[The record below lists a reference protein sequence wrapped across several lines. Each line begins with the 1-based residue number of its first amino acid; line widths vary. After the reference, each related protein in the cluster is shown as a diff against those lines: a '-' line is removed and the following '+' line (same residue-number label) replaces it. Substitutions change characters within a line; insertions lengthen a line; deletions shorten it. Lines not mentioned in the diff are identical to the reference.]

1 MHWKPVND
9 FHHLF
14 EKSRHTFHYTFCTFC
29 QVHTHFLSPQC
40 DSHHLPRHIHQTEC
54 SLRHFTV
61 GLGCQAGYV
70 VHTLAHS
77 NYICKRIYKAES
89 ICFSI
94 PHPCDSQPTA
104 ELQVSSTKHKNNNT
118 QTNKYCVW
126 FVFFPIHNYIHTQVI
141 PCPTAYGTNWQLAIH
156 SRRQRPARQE
166 LASIIL
172 ERNQ

>member
-1 MHWKPVND
+1 MT
-9 FHHLF
+9 FTTYL
-14 EKSRHTFHYTFCTFC
+14 KSLDTRSI
-29 QVHTHFLSPQC
+29 THFVLFVKSILTSSPHSVTVTTFPDISIRLSVLL
-40 DSHHLPRHIHQTEC
+40 DTSRLD
-54 SLRHFTV
+54 L
-61 GLGCQAGYV
+61 V
-70 VHTLAHS
+70 VRRDMSSTLLHTPITS
-77 NYICKRIYKAES
+77 EKRIYKAES

-126 FVFFPIHNYIHTQVI
+126 FVFFPIHNYIYTHVI

>member
-1 MHWKPVND
+1 MT
-9 FHHLF
+9 FTTYL
-14 EKSRHTFHYTFCTFC
+14 KSLDTFHYTFCTFC